1 MFAVLLFLSRGKTNA
16 STAIWFVHK
25 WAVPLSWSWPLHE
38 TIFSSMSRLWNMIFE
53 TMGCCSLLLIFNQP
67 HDIETPHRLQ
77 IVPAWQKITQDAH
90 KATSHVLST
99 PPQMAGE
106 VWWILQENR
115 LWVRTC
121 QDLLRLVNTIIA
133 AIAGD
138 GDWSPN
144 NYSTIGF
151 YPPQITIKASTI
163 MVHLKKNGTFCCS
176 VSVVLL
182 VTSVLTSFEQ
192 NVFLWCLLGW
202 SLIRFGGCAT
212 TFYTLHSS
220 TLHTPHFTR
229 YSPHSTLY
237 TSRMTLC
244 NSTLCTPHPPFYKDR
259 ANNKTRDWKHTAS

>member
-1 MFAVLLFLSRGKTNA
+1 MHSLSGNPAQNTIMQCLLYFFFLSRGKTNA

-151 YPPQITIKASTI
+151 YPPQITIKTSTI
-163 MVHLKKNGTFCCS
+163 MVHLKKKTAFFAVQFQLCCS
-176 VSVVLL
+176 
-182 VTSVLTSFEQ
+182 
-192 NVFLWCLLGW
+192 
-202 SLIRFGGCAT
+202 
-212 TFYTLHSS
+212 
-220 TLHTPHFTR
+220 
-229 YSPHSTLY
+229 
-237 TSRMTLC
+237 
-244 NSTLCTPHPPFYKDR
+244 
-259 ANNKTRDWKHTAS
+259 